1 MTKNKV
7 SQGGGLAEPV
17 TTDSNSIW
25 HRNLNFCDV
34 HFIWYL
40 LSLLHSLTGY
50 TEVALKPSRLTLMP
64 VHMVTRDWRFRDD
77 DSCWT

>member
-7 SQGGGLAEPV
+7 SQGGGLAGPV
-17 TTDSNSIW
+17 TTESNSTWPGI
-25 HRNLNFCDV
+25 LNFCDV

-77 DSCWT
+77 DSSWT